1 MGRTMSAVPK
11 ELVILRGD
19 TFVDVLQ
26 LSAAQKSA
34 LPGRTSAWFTLKNSF
49 ADGDSDALL
58 QVTEVGGLVILG
70 GSSNVNP
77 NWASL
82 VVDENLGTI
91 TLTIE
96 ADATQLLASYNS
108 HVFYDH
114 QVRGSQVITL
124 SRGRCYI
131 TRDATRSI

>member
-1 MGRTMSAVPK
+1 MSRIMSAVPK
-11 ELVILRGD
+11 ELLIHRGD

-26 LSAAQKSA
+26 LSTAQKAA
-34 LPGRTSAWFTLKNSF
+34 LPGRTSAWFTLKNAFS
-49 ADGDSDALL
+49 DEDSGALL
-58 QVTEVGGLVILG
+58 QVTEVGGLVVLG

-82 VVDENLGTI
+82 VVDEGLGTI

-114 QVRGSQVITL
+114 QLRGSQVITL